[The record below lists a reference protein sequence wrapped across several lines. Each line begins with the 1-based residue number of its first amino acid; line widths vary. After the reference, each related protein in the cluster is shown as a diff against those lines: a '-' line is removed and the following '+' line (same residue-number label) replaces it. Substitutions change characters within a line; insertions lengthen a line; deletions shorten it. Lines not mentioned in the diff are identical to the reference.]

1 MEDEDNESDGR
12 LAGTVIEFNKRR
24 GFGFIKPLGADE
36 TERIFCH
43 WQDVQTDDQ
52 WPQLA
57 NGMDVEYSVMQDD
70 KGKPRACNVTLV
82 GGGKISVK
90 GNNDKIWDK
99 SRKFKGV
106 VKFFDQKKGFGFVIP
121 KLRKDE
127 DISFEGVTMDKE
139 RGLYVARE
147 DIFTDDV
154 PPALNEDSEVEF
166 NVYHSTKGLGA
177 GNVCALGGSKIVY
190 KRTGSISQK
199 RGRDLS
205 GFGVGPKRM
214 KPILNPLGFRPMLLI
229 GDNMEVGLCVENTY
243 VGSLIGKGGATVK
256 EIRESTG
263 ATIQFDDTRIQRRV
277 VSIVGTNE
285 QVQKAC
291 YEISK
296 RLAEFEA
303 DMRPSLVFLIP
314 DSKCGVF
321 IGKKGSNLKDIR
333 EHSGVRVNVAN
344 DPIALPTGALVSIAE
359 IKGSLEEIK
368 KAMEKVIPTLGRISQ
383 SVIQE
388 RMREQ
393 MMLGQMGFIEPMR
406 KKSW

>member
-1 MEDEDNESDGR
+1 MEDEDNESTGR
-12 LAGTVIEFNKRR
+12 LTGTVIEFNKRR
-24 GFGFIKPLGADE
+24 GFGFIKPEGADE

-57 NGMDVEYSVMQDD
+57 NDMVVEYSVKQDD
-70 KGKPRACNVTLV
+70 KGKARAGDVTLV

-90 GNNDKIWDK
+90 GNSDKIYDM
-99 SRKFKGV
+99 SRKYTGV
-106 VKFFDQKKGFGFVIP
+106 VKFFDLKKGFGFVIP
-121 KLRKDE
+121 RLGKDG
-127 DISFEGVTMDKE
+127 DISWEGVTMDKE

-154 PPALNEDSEVEF
+154 PPALNEDCEVEF
-166 NVYHSTKGLGA
+166 HVYHSTKGLGA
-177 GNVCALGGSKIVY
+177 GNVCALGGGKIVY
-190 KRTGSISQK
+190 KRAGNTSQK
-199 RGRDLS
+199 RGRDHG
-205 GFGVGPKRM
+205 GFGFGPKRM
-214 KPILNPLGFRPMLLI
+214 KPVLNPLGFRPMLLI

-243 VGSLIGKGGATVK
+243 VGSLIGKGGSTVK
-256 EIRESTG
+256 EIRETSG
-263 ATIQFDDTRIQRRV
+263 ATIQFDDTRMQRRV
-277 VSIVGTNE
+277 VSIVGTSE

-291 YEISK
+291 HEISK

-321 IGKKGSNLKDIR
+321 IGKKGNNLKQIR

-344 DPIALPTGALVSIAE
+344 YPVALPTGALVSIAE
-359 IKGSLEEIK
+359 IKGSSEEIK

-388 RMREQ
+388 RIREQ

-406 KKSW
+406 KKTW